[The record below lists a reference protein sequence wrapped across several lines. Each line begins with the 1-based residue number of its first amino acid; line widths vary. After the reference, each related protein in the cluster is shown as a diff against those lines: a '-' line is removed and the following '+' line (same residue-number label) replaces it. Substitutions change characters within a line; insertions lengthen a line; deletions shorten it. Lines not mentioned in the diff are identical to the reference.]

1 VADAAGLFPLPEGH
15 AQMRLTIAVDLDYAI
30 IGPPADVLLQI
41 EAAAMDDQRIVAEA
55 LTIWSDSPIAAV
67 RGEDGIGQRCWIRA
81 EHWLKAEY
89 RATVDVARAPVELA
103 PLAATPVRQLDG
115 ALVPY
120 LLPSRY
126 CQSDRLEGF
135 VRREF
140 AGLEGG
146 PLAAALAEWV
156 AGSLDYRSNASSGET
171 TALDT
176 FASRSGVCRDYAH
189 LLVALARAGE
199 IPARCVAA
207 YAPGVDPPDFH
218 AVAELWL
225 DGAWRLVDATR
236 MAPAEAIARVCVG
249 RDATDIAFMTVF
261 GVAQFVNQS
270 VRVTE
275 G

>member
-1 VADAAGLFPLPEGH
+1 
-15 AQMRLTIAVDLDYAI
+15 MRLSIAVDLDYAI
-30 IGPPADVLLQI
+30 IGPPADVLMQI
-41 EAAAMDDQRIVAEA
+41 EVAAMPDQRIVSEA
-55 LTIWSDSPIAAV
+55 LTIWSDHPIAAV
-67 RGEDGIGQRCWIRA
+67 RGEEGIGQRCWIRA
-81 EHWLKAEY
+81 DQWLKAEY
-89 RATVDVARAPVELA
+89 RATVDVVRDPVDIAALGATPARA
-103 PLAATPVRQLDG
+103 LDG

-140 AGLEGG
+140 GHLRGG
-146 PLAAALAEWV
+146 ALAAALTEWV
-156 AGSLDYRSNASSGET
+156 AGALEYRPNVSSGDT

-236 MAPAEAIARVCVG
+236 MAPAGSIARVCVG

-261 GVAQFVNQS
+261 GTAQLVAQA
-270 VRVTE
+270 VRVIE
-275 G
+275 V

>member
-1 VADAAGLFPLPEGH
+1 
-15 AQMRLTIAVDLDYAI
+15 M
-30 IGPPADVLLQI
+30 DV
-41 EAAAMDDQRIVAEA
+41 E
-55 LTIWSDSPIAAV
+55 
-67 RGEDGIGQRCWIRA
+67 
-81 EHWLKAEY
+81 
-89 RATVDVARAPVELA
+89 RAPVDLA
-103 PLAATPVRQLDG
+103 PLRATPVRELAG

-135 VRREF
+135 VRRRF

-146 PLAAALAEWV
+146 ALAAALAAWV
-156 AGSLDYRSNASSGET
+156 QAELEYRSNTSSGET

-225 DGAWRLVDATR
+225 DGAWRLVDATG
-236 MAPAEAIARVCVG
+236 MATADTIARVCAG

-261 GVAQFVNQS
+261 GTAQFVAQT
-270 VRVTE
+270 VRVTQ